1 MAEPTVTTN
10 IPAPAGPVADN
21 GEDVSPEAAKSAGNN
36 SSRGAAVLRR
46 FVEDLE
52 KSKEGAKEVGMFR
65 EWIQPMLD
73 DDDFEEGLDMRD
85 SRGKTLLHI
94 AAIEGLAE
102 TAKRLIDAGAVLDVL
117 DERGDTPL
125 IDACGEGD
133 GEDGHIEVVKLLLKK
148 GARAGIFG
156 NEHESP
162 LYRAVINGHHR
173 IVQYLLS
180 QVEWDLDVGE
190 EIYNITPLHAA
201 SAEDG
206 EMVRYLRDK
215 GARLD
220 LRDTDGWT
228 PLMTAIAS
236 RKEKAM
242 EELLRRRNDED
253 LQLET
258 EDSEGR
264 SPILRAAKDGFL
276 TGLRL
281 LMEAGANVNVRDQDK
296 RQPLHLACTGDGENG
311 QYNEV
316 IQLLLDQNPRPYTET
331 VMKEMENAVE
341 LAFEYDHNER
351 AEAILDILAEASPW
365 VSHTLLWAAGETKRH
380 KIALSLLKRQLK
392 GSPPP
397 DAESSEGWTAIEWAT
412 YARELP
418 ALWLLIASSPQNKQ
432 TKDILKSVQVI
443 AKKYKL
449 PSSEKQK
456 RGQAEDP
463 KKRGKGGKISLDI
476 QDILDD
482 PPTGLICTDDQTYDP
497 PDHTGQHFPSMEI
510 YKAAIVRFYKERGQF
525 GRIVRFRA
533 LEDTIYQQG
542 PGKIMSEV
550 LEKFEENLRGVE
562 KGIAKNMRR
571 SIFMDLEPKFTWI
584 HLPATNMMWMNHLVQ
599 RIMKDEDQSGSHF
612 NQAKSFFKDSWIESS
627 GGEGDGVD
635 EGGRESAR
643 GGYGADGNESGE
655 QKQKKTQDEEATAA
669 SSVASTAIYSHTV
682 WKMPFLSY
690 SFECAERTETF
701 CPVDGQ
707 TEKGPGASENPILS
721 HTSQKDPELE
731 HKGPEHQKKSE
742 QTNDVKHEGEIQQG
756 KESEYAK
763 AFQDARKRYQELLD
777 EYNNNM
783 NGNIIHGS
791 STLDESYYHFGEDLE
806 STEDRNRRNGTQ
818 VATESWLEQRERNK
832 KQLKENNQENMGKK
846 SAQTQEGLKDDEQAN
861 EQNDHSA
868 ERKQRLG
875 PYWLLIRVNQLW
887 IWTINDK
894 WLISA
899 SSHPIDGSENEL
911 FQGILDRLERQGEAG
926 GSDLQ
931 PGSTAE
937 MSQLIIDYCVDSYE
951 RKPKAHDDERPEEC
965 KLVNFPS
972 IRQTFSKS
980 INSIVCQIILEES
993 CQPFNIL
1000 LGQRRDEIVRRFQ
1013 QTDNGTEEKIER

>member
-102 TAKRLIDAGAVLDVL
+102 TAKRLIDAGAVLDAL

-173 IVQYLLS
+173 IVQYILS

-190 EIYNITPLHAA
+190 EIYNITPLHAAA

-242 EELLRRRNDED
+242 EEILRRRNDED

-276 TGLRL
+276 TGLLL
-281 LMEAGANVNVRDQDK
+281 LMEAGANVNVRDRDK
-296 RQPLHLACTGDGENG
+296 RQPLHLACTGDEENG

-341 LAFEYDHNER
+341 LAFEHDHNER

-397 DAESSEGWTAIEWAT
+397 DAESSEGWAAIEWAT
-412 YARELP
+412 YARELS

-449 PSSEKQK
+449 PSSDKQK

-463 KKRGKGGKISLDI
+463 KKRGKG
-476 QDILDD
+476 
-482 PPTGLICTDDQTYDP
+482 
-497 PDHTGQHFPSMEI
+497 GQHFPSMEI

-533 LEDTIYQQG
+533 LEDTIYQQ
-542 PGKIMSEV
+542 
-550 LEKFEENLRGVE
+550 
-562 KGIAKNMRR
+562 
-571 SIFMDLEPKFTWI
+571 
-584 HLPATNMMWMNHLVQ
+584 
-599 RIMKDEDQSGSHF
+599 
-612 NQAKSFFKDSWIESS
+612 
-627 GGEGDGVD
+627 
-635 EGGRESAR
+635 
-643 GGYGADGNESGE
+643 
-655 QKQKKTQDEEATAA
+655 
-669 SSVASTAIYSHTV
+669 
-682 WKMPFLSY
+682 
-690 SFECAERTETF
+690 
-701 CPVDGQ
+701 
-707 TEKGPGASENPILS
+707 
-721 HTSQKDPELE
+721 
-731 HKGPEHQKKSE
+731 
-742 QTNDVKHEGEIQQG
+742 
-756 KESEYAK
+756 
-763 AFQDARKRYQELLD
+763 
-777 EYNNNM
+777 
-783 NGNIIHGS
+783 
-791 STLDESYYHFGEDLE
+791 
-806 STEDRNRRNGTQ
+806 
-818 VATESWLEQRERNK
+818 
-832 KQLKENNQENMGKK
+832 
-846 SAQTQEGLKDDEQAN
+846 
-861 EQNDHSA
+861 
-868 ERKQRLG
+868 
-875 PYWLLIRVNQLW
+875 
-887 IWTINDK
+887 
-894 WLISA
+894 
-899 SSHPIDGSENEL
+899 
-911 FQGILDRLERQGEAG
+911 
-926 GSDLQ
+926 
-931 PGSTAE
+931 
-937 MSQLIIDYCVDSYE
+937 
-951 RKPKAHDDERPEEC
+951 
-965 KLVNFPS
+965 
-972 IRQTFSKS
+972 
-980 INSIVCQIILEES
+980 
-993 CQPFNIL
+993 
-1000 LGQRRDEIVRRFQ
+1000 
-1013 QTDNGTEEKIER
+1013 